1 MDSEGKP
8 TFLNESQR
16 RAVWASLHLMER
28 TMQEIERL
36 LASPATSLTSHL
48 AEDLNADECRAIQT
62 ACIRVRTALGIA
74 CRRLNTETAARS
86 RRAEVRG
93 EVATLWAMLED
104 TKSPALRGYGPL
116 SREASAVVDE
126 ALEEISKELQ
136 GILRVVAEP
145 NPVRSG
151 AGHPASKV

>member
-1 MDSEGKP
+1 MDSEGRQ

-16 RAVWASLHLMER
+16 RAVSASLQLVER
-28 TMQEIERL
+28 AVQEIERL
-36 LASPATSLTSHL
+36 VTSPATSLTSRL
-48 AEDLNADECRAIQT
+48 ADDLSADECRAIRT
-62 ACIRVRTALGIA
+62 ACVQVRTALSIA
-74 CRRLNTETAARS
+74 CRRLKAETAARS
-86 RRAEVRG
+86 RRAEIRG

-136 GILRVVAEP
+136 GILRVVADP

-151 AGHPASKV
+151 AGHPSPKV